1 MKFIVM
7 RSVFGDLWVGKTD
20 LELPEDAKKFDTF
33 EDAKEEAMGLCV
45 TCDNRDELE
54 YVEEDE
60 IEEITGKKMLKWLA

>member
-20 LELPEDAKKFDTF
+20 LELPKDAKKFDTF
-33 EDAKEEAMGLCV
+33 EDAKKEAMGLCV